1 MKNYIKSCRKMA
13 IAALVGCVAGFAYG
27 VYLEEKDARL
37 KQRASEEAEDIEDL
51 DAMFEDD
58 LMSEDSE

>member
-1 MKNYIKSCRKMA
+1 MA